1 MRRTKAKVMELETQG
16 VFVDVHYD
24 YQEAEDMVY
33 NYGDGSGYPGS
44 PASIDIYKV
53 TVEDVDI
60 TDIIA
65 DCYLE
70 DLEEQLLK
78 WHTDE

>member
-1 MRRTKAKVMELETQG
+1 MKAKVMELETND

-24 YQEAEDMVY
+24 YQEAEAMVY

-60 TDIIA
+60 TDILA
-65 DCYLE
+65 DYVLE
-70 DLEEQLLK
+70 DLEQQLLK